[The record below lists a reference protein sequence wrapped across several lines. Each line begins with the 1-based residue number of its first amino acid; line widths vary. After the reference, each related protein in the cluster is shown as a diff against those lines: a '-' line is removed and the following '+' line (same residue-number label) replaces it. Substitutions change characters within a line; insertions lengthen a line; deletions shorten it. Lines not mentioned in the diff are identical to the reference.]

1 MKRNMGVLDRTIRVL
16 IAAAVAA
23 LVFTNAISGAWA
35 IVLMI
40 LAGVLVV
47 TSLVSFCPLYAALG
61 CSTFGAKK

>member
-16 IAAAVAA
+16 IAAAVVAI
-23 LVFTNAISGAWA
+23 VFSNAISVTWA

-47 TSLVSFCPLYAALG
+47 TSLVSFCPLYAVLG
-61 CSTFGAKK
+61 CNTSAAKK